1 MNINKQ
7 IYNLIK
13 KIFSIE
19 NSANKTHKI
28 VIILGIRCK
37 YKVFKLYSKLR
48 NQMMNKIKYESSSLI
63 KSTDKVLVIAPHP
76 DDEVIGCGGIIAKYS
91 SQIDVLCINS
101 SGVKYEWNVESAEE
115 IAQIRCDEFYN
126 VMKLAGIN
134 KSYIAKIW
142 GIPPMFEDIKSNIN
156 NYLKN
161 INLKDYDVIFI
172 PHQFDGHR
180 EHRFV
185 GNYLVKKLLKKN
197 GFKKDLK
204 IVRYE
209 VWGTLQAPN
218 YYEDITNFVDK
229 KRELIDLY
237 VSRNKAHYADRI
249 LALNYYRAIIASFKD
264 VNSFA
269 EAFCVQSIQDYL
281 REKDDRSWSKE

>member
-1 MNINKQ
+1 MYKILKFFCNFIPS
-7 IYNLIK
+7 K
-13 KIFSIE
+13 KHRSFTRNFLREKFYPS
-19 NSANKTHKI
+19 
-28 VIILGIRCK
+28 
-37 YKVFKLYSKLR
+37 LR
-48 NQMMNKIKYESSSLI
+48 NQMMNKIKYDSSSLI
-63 KSTDKVLVIAPHP
+63 KPTDKVLVIAPHP

-115 IAQIRCDEFYN
+115 IAQIRCDEFYK
-126 VMKLAGIN
+126 VMKLARIN

-142 GIPPMFEDIKSNIN
+142 GIPPMFEDIRSNIN

-161 INLKDYDVIFI
+161 INLKDYEVIFI

-204 IVRYE
+204 IARYE

-218 YYEDITNFVDK
+218 YYEDITTFVDK

>member
-1 MNINKQ
+1 M
-7 IYNLIK
+7 K
-13 KIFSIE
+13 KVLQALFSIK
-19 NSANKTHKI
+19 NSGDKQHF
-28 VIILGIRCK
+28 VITFLGI
-37 YKVFKLYSKLR
+37 KVKILHRIFKQEKFYPNLR
-48 NQMMNKIKYESSSLI
+48 NQMMNKIKYDSSSLI
-63 KSTDKVLVIAPHP
+63 KPTDKVLVIAPHP

-115 IAQIRCDEFYN
+115 IAQIRCDEFYK
-126 VMKLAGIN
+126 VMKLARIN

>member
-1 MNINKQ
+1 MRNILKN
-7 IYNLIK
+7 
-13 KIFSIE
+13 IFSVS
-19 NSANKTHKI
+19 NTLDKTHKV

-48 NQMMNKIKYESSSLI
+48 NQMMNKIKYDSSSLI
-63 KSTDKVLVIAPHP
+63 KPTDKVLVIAPHP

-126 VMKLAGIN
+126 VMKFAGIN

>member
-19 NSANKTHKI
+19 NSANKTHKV

-48 NQMMNKIKYESSSLI
+48 NQMMNKIKYDSSSLI
-63 KSTDKVLVIAPHP
+63 KPTDKVLVIAPHP

-126 VMKLAGIN
+126 VMKFAGIN